1 MSKYELVLLIDPQQ
15 SSTKISEICKT
26 LEDELGTK
34 LLDKD
39 EIGVQEEVY
48 KQSQTTDR
56 KAYIVSYYCQFASS
70 DLEPLR
76 KKLRLTAGINKFF
89 LYVLKPQDKFF
100 KFAELDAKLQEV
112 VVVNKKAALAAGL
125 TQTLEKVAKS
135 A

>member
-15 SSTKISEICKT
+15 PVTKIQEICKA

-48 KQSQTTDR
+48 QKSHTTDR
-56 KAYIVSYYCQFASS
+56 QAYIMSYYCQFGSE

-76 KKLRLTAGINKFF
+76 KRLRLT
-89 LYVLKPQDKFF
+89 V
-100 KFAELDAKLQEV
+100 
-112 VVVNKKAALAAGL
+112 
-125 TQTLEKVAKS
+125 
-135 A
+135 